1 MDKIKKNFGLG
12 CMRFPKV
19 DDVVDMDTTKAMID
33 AFMDGGFN
41 YFDTARIYMDKQSES
56 ILRECLTSRY
66 PRESYVLTDK
76 LSTQCFEKE
85 EEIRP
90 LFAQQLKDCGVDYFD
105 FYLMHAQTRGLFEK
119 YKNCHAYEIALEF
132 LAEGRIRHFGISF
145 HDNAQVLE
153 QILTEYPQIEVVQLQ
168 INYMDYDD
176 PSVEGRKCLEVCRK
190 YGKPVIVMEPVKG
203 GVLANL
209 PEKAHQVF
217 AALMGGTPASY
228 ALRFAAGL
236 DGVFMVLSGMGSPA
250 MVEENVSFM
259 KDFQPLNEKE
269 LSAVWQV
276 RDILKQTGAIP
287 CTACRYCVN
296 DCPQGIP
303 IPELFSCMNT
313 KALFNN
319 WNSAYYYRTHTTKGG
334 KASTCI
340 ECGVCETLCPQHL
353 SIRELLKQ
361 VAKEFEH

>member
-1 MDKIKKNFGLG
+1 MERVQKNFGLG
-12 CMRFPKV
+12 CMRFPKIG
-19 DDVVDMDTTKAMID
+19 DAVDMDTTKAMID
-33 AFMDGGFN
+33 AFMAGGFN
-41 YFDTARIYMDKQSES
+41 YFDTARVYMSNESES
-56 ILRECLTSRY
+56 ILKECLTSRY
-66 PRESYVLTDK
+66 PRDAYVLTDK

-90 LFAQQLKDCGVDYFD
+90 LFDQQLKDCGVDYFD

-119 YKNCHAYEIALEF
+119 YKKCHAYEIALEF

-153 QILTEYPQIEVVQLQ
+153 QILTEYPQVEVVQLQ

-190 YGKPVIVMEPVKG
+190 HGKPVIVMEPVKG
-203 GVLANL
+203 GVLASL
-209 PEKAHQVF
+209 PEEAQSVF
-217 AALMGGTPASY
+217 DGLKGGNNASY

-236 DGVFMVLSGMGSPA
+236 EGVFMVLSGMGSLE
-250 MVEENVSFM
+250 MVKENVSFM
-259 KDFQPLNEKE
+259 KAFQPLNETE

-276 RDILKQTGAIP
+276 RDILKKAGTIP
-287 CTACRYCVN
+287 CTACRYCV
-296 DCPQGIP
+296 DACPQGIP

-313 KALFNN
+313 KTLFHN
-319 WNSAYYYRTHTTKGG
+319 WNADYYYRTHTTKGG

-340 ECGVCETLCPQHL
+340 ACGACEDLCPQHL
-353 SIRELLKQ
+353 PIRDLLKK
-361 VAKEFEH
+361 VAAEFEK